1 MFDSHWFSEIRR
13 PSRYIGH
20 ETNAIKKDL
29 SQTEVSIAL
38 AFPDLYE
45 VGMSHLGLRILYYHL
60 NDQEWLAAERAFCPW
75 VDLEGEMKTR
85 GLRLATL
92 ESERPL
98 SEFDIVGFS
107 LQHELSYTNVLTMLD
122 LGDVPFLAHQRK
134 ENDPLVIAGGPA
146 CFNPEPIAD
155 FFDLFVIGDGEIP
168 AIEICKAVRT
178 AKRDGVK
185 DRHELLKRL
194 SRITGVYVPSLF
206 KCHYAGDGS
215 LAAVEPLLDG
225 YNHVDKSILPSLE
238 DVPLSAGQIVPF
250 TELVHDRVAIEI
262 ARGCTRGCRFCQAGM
277 IYRPVRERDP
287 NGVLELAEK
296 TLRLTG
302 YEDLSLLSLSS
313 GDYSA
318 IEPLL
323 KTLMDKHAPDR
334 VAVSLPSLRVD
345 SLSPSWI
352 EQVKRVRKT
361 GFTLAVEAGS
371 ERLRKIINKGLTQ
384 EEILLMAH
392 SIYGAG
398 WNLIKLYFMVGL
410 PFEEIDDVHDIIRL
424 AKAVAAKAP
433 KRGRHPKLNV
443 SVAAFVPKAHTPFQ
457 WASQLGLD
465 ESAERIRVI
474 QETLMKHRAI
484 RVKWNQPEMSWLEGV
499 FSRGDRRLA
508 VAVLEAWKL
517 GARFDGW
524 TEHFNVSRWRQAFAM
539 ANLDPEAYAYRLR
552 DLDECL
558 PWDHIHSR
566 VSKNYMKEE
575 WHRAVASVTTPDC
588 RQRCLNCGVCDH
600 GTIKP
605 ILHPSWQP
613 CEQSV
618 MRPKG
623 GEHEPKTNRYR
634 LTFTKLDLFRHLS
647 HLELVRLFIRAMRRA
662 GLPLAHSE
670 GFHPM
675 PKVTFTCALP
685 VGTESL
691 VETVDVE
698 LMEPCPVEDLISKV
712 NAQLPGPIRI
722 TMAEPLNRGQGGAR
736 VKESRFLIT
745 LNGTRPSAEEL
756 EKFLNA
762 DLVPAAKQGK
772 RGQVVVNARSLVK
785 SIEILSTGEINMV
798 TAHAEGPELKP
809 LDLLRTV
816 FGLTESQ
823 ICRARVIKTMQVL
836 E

>member
-20 ETNAIKKDL
+20 EINAIKKDL

-45 VGMSHLGLRILYYHL
+45 VGMSHLGLRILYYLL
-60 NDQEWLAAERAFCPW
+60 NDQEWLTAERAFCPW
-75 VDLEGEMKTR
+75 VDLEREMKTR
-85 GLRLATL
+85 GLRLTTL
-92 ESERPL
+92 ESGSPL
-98 SEFDIVGFS
+98 SDFDIVGFS

-122 LGDVPFLAHQRK
+122 LGGVPFLAHQRK

-146 CFNPEPIAD
+146 CFNPEPVAD

-168 AIEICKAVRT
+168 AIEICKTVRT
-178 AKRDGVK
+178 SKRDGIK
-185 DRHELLKRL
+185 NRQEILKRF

-206 KCHYAGDGS
+206 ACHYGREGS
-215 LAAVEPLLDG
+215 LEAVEPLMDG
-225 YNHVDKSILPSLE
+225 YSHVDKSIIPSLE
-238 DVPLSAGQIVPF
+238 HVPLSAGQIVPF
-250 TELVHDRVAIEI
+250 TELIHDRVAIEI

-296 TLRLTG
+296 TLCLTG

-323 KTLMDKHAPDR
+323 KALMDKHASER
-334 VAVSLPSLRVD
+334 IAVSLPSLRVD

-352 EQVKRVRKT
+352 DQVKRVRKT

-371 ERLRKIINKGLTQ
+371 ERLRKVINKGLTQ
-384 EEILLMAH
+384 DQVLLMAQ
-392 SIYGAG
+392 SVYGAG

-410 PFEEIDDVHDIIRL
+410 PLEELDDVHDIIRL

-457 WASQLGLD
+457 WASQLGLN
-465 ESAERIRVI
+465 ESAGRIRVI
-474 QETLMKHRAI
+474 QEALMKHRAI

-508 VAVLEAWKL
+508 KAVLEAWKL

-524 TEHFNVSRWRQAFAM
+524 TEHFDISRWRQAFAM
-539 ANLDPEAYAYRLR
+539 TNLDPDVYAHRLR

-566 VSKNYMKEE
+566 VSKHYMKEE
-575 WHRAVASVTTPDC
+575 WHRAVDSVTTPDC
-588 RQRCLNCGVCDH
+588 RLHCLNCGVCDQE
-600 GTIKP
+600 TIKP

-613 CEQSV
+613 SGQSV
-618 MRPKG
+618 IRPEG
-623 GEHEPKTNRYR
+623 REHPLRAAKYR

-698 LMEPCPVEDLISKV
+698 LTEPFPVEELVAKV

-736 VKESRFLIT
+736 LKESRFLIT
-745 LNGTRPSAEEL
+745 LNDARPSAEEL
-756 EKFLNA
+756 EKFLKA
-762 DLVPAAKQGK
+762 DLVPATKQGK
-772 RGQVVVNARSLVK
+772 NGQIVVNARPLVR

-823 ICRARVIKTMQVL
+823 VRAARIIKTMQVL

>member
-20 ETNAIKKDL
+20 EINAIKKDL
-29 SQTEVSIAL
+29 SQIEVSIAL
-38 AFPDLYE
+38 SFPDLYE
-45 VGMSHLGLRILYYHL
+45 VGMSHLGLRILYYLL

-75 VDLEGEMKTR
+75 VDLEAEMKTR
-85 GLRLATL
+85 GLRLTTL
-92 ESERPL
+92 ESGRPL
-98 SEFDIVGFS
+98 SELDIVGFS

-122 LGDVPFLAHQRK
+122 LGGVPFLAHQRK

-146 CFNPEPIAD
+146 CFNPEPVAD

-168 AIEICKAVRT
+168 AIEICKTVRT
-178 AKRDGVK
+178 AKRDGIK
-185 DRHELLKRL
+185 NRQEILKRL

-206 KCHYAGDGS
+206 ECHYGSDGS
-215 LAAVEPLLDG
+215 LVEVEPLLEG
-225 YNHVDKSILPSLE
+225 YSHVDKSILPSLE
-238 DVPLSAGQIVPF
+238 HVPLSAGQIVPF

-262 ARGCTRGCRFCQAGM
+262 TRGCTRGCRFCQAGM

-287 NGVLELAEK
+287 NGVLALAEK

-323 KTLMDKHAPDR
+323 KTLMDKHAPER
-334 VAVSLPSLRVD
+334 VAISLPSLRVD

-352 EQVKRVRKT
+352 EHVKRVRKT

-384 EEILLMAH
+384 DEVLSMAH
-392 SIYGAG
+392 SVYGAG

-410 PFEEIDDVHDIIRL
+410 PFEEMDDVHDIIRL
-424 AKAVAAKAP
+424 AKAVAAKAS
-433 KRGRHPKLNV
+433 KRGKHPNLNV

-457 WASQLGLD
+457 WVSQLGLN
-465 ESAERIRVI
+465 ESADRIRVI
-474 QETLMKHRAI
+474 QEALMKHSAI

-508 VAVLEAWKL
+508 EAVLQAWKL
-517 GARFDGW
+517 GSRFDGW
-524 TEHFNVSRWRQAFAM
+524 TEHFNVGRWRQAFAM
-539 ANLDPEAYAYRLR
+539 TNLDPDAYAHRLR

-566 VSKNYMKEE
+566 VSKHYMKEE
-575 WHRAVASVTTPDC
+575 WHRAVASVATPDC
-588 RQRCLNCGVCDH
+588 RQHCLSCGVCDH
-600 GTIKP
+600 ETIKP
-605 ILHPSWQP
+605 ILHTSWQP
-613 CEQSV
+613 PGQSV
-618 MRPKG
+618 RRQEGRELPLKSA
-623 GEHEPKTNRYR
+623 RYR
-634 LTFTKLDLFRHLS
+634 LTFTKLDLFRHLG

-691 VETVDVE
+691 AETVDVE
-698 LMEPCPVEDLISKV
+698 LTEFWPVHELVAKV
-712 NAQLPGPIRI
+712 NAQLPAPVRI
-722 TMAEPLNRGQGGAR
+722 TMAEPLNQGQSAR
-736 VKESRFLIT
+736 IKESRFLIT
-745 LNGTRPSAEEL
+745 LNGTRPSTEAL

-762 DLVPAAKQGK
+762 DVVPAAKQGK
-772 RGQVVVNARSLVK
+772 RGQIVLNARPLVR
-785 SIEILSTGEINMV
+785 SIEILSTGEISLV
-798 TAHAEGPELKP
+798 TVHAEGPELKP
-809 LDLLRTV
+809 LDLLRAI
-816 FGLTESQ
+816 FSLTESQ
-823 ICRARVIKTMQVL
+823 VRSARIIKTMQVL

>member
-20 ETNAIKKDL
+20 EINAIKKDL

-45 VGMSHLGLRILYYHL
+45 VGMSHVGLRILYYLL

-75 VDLEGEMKTR
+75 VDLEREMKVR
-85 GLRLATL
+85 GLRLTTL
-92 ESERPL
+92 ESGSPL

-122 LGDVPFLAHQRK
+122 LGGVPFRARQRK
-134 ENDPLVIAGGPA
+134 ENEPLVIAGGPA
-146 CFNPEPIAD
+146 CFNPEPVAD

-168 AIEICKAVRT
+168 AIEICKTVRT

-206 KCHYAGDGS
+206 ECRYGRDGS

-225 YNHVDKSILPSLE
+225 YSHVDKSIIPSLE
-238 DVPLSAGQIVPF
+238 HVPLSAGQIVPF

-277 IYRPVRERDP
+277 IYRPVRERSP

-296 TLRLTG
+296 SLRLTG
-302 YEDLSLLSLSS
+302 FEDLSLLSLSS

-384 EEILLMAH
+384 DEVLLMAH
-392 SIYGAG
+392 SVYGAG

-410 PFEEIDDVHDIIRL
+410 PFEEMDDVHDIIRL

-433 KRGRHPKLNV
+433 KRGRQPKLNV
-443 SVAAFVPKAHTPFQ
+443 SVAAFVPKSHTPFQ
-457 WASQLGLD
+457 WASQVGLK
-465 ESAERIRVI
+465 ESADRIRVI
-474 QETLMKHRAI
+474 QEALMKHSAI

-508 VAVLEAWKL
+508 EAVLEAWKL

-524 TEHFNVSRWRQAFAM
+524 TEHFNISRWRQAFAKT
-539 ANLDPEAYAYRLR
+539 NLDPDAYAHRER

-566 VSKNYMKEE
+566 VSKDYLKEE

-588 RQRCLNCGVCDH
+588 RQHCLNCGVCDH

-613 CEQSV
+613 SGQSV
-618 MRPKG
+618 IRPEG
-623 GEHEPKTNRYR
+623 REHPLKTARYR
-634 LTFTKLDLFRHLS
+634 LTFTKLDLFRHLG

-675 PKVTFTCALP
+675 PKLSFACALP

-698 LMEPCPVEDLISKV
+698 LMEPCPIGELVAKV
-712 NAQLPGPIRI
+712 NAQLPGPIHI
-722 TMAEPLNRGQGGAR
+722 TMAEPLNAGQGGAR
-736 VKESRFLIT
+736 IKESRFLIT

-756 EKFLNA
+756 EKFLKA

-772 RGQVVVNARSLVK
+772 RGQIVVNARSQVR

-823 ICRARVIKTMQVL
+823 IRTARIIKTMQVF